1 MGTPAVGLVAEEP
14 ERGGDVLLD
23 RVDVDDQGGVR
34 MASTL
39 EIPVRSGPLL
49 DCLHPFGQ
57 ECICLEAVQRAVID
71 REGDVDHR
79 ARFEPAGGIHLDPR
93 LHLADAE
100 DRRLGLIDDDRRRAG
115 SRSRRGS
122 TW

>member
-1 MGTPAVGLVAEEP
+1 MAAMFSSTASMSMTRAEYEWP
-14 ERGGDVLLD
+14 RP
-23 RVDVDDQGGVR
+23 
-34 MASTL
+34 L

-79 ARFEPAGGIHLDPR
+79 AR
-93 LHLADAE
+93 
-100 DRRLGLIDDDRRRAG
+100 
-115 SRSRRGS
+115 
-122 TW
+122 